1 MFYMDI
7 INEIRRRHRVQ
18 KQSISAIARDMGI
31 SRPTVHKHLKTLEEP
46 KYRRTTSPSPK
57 LGHFAEPLT
66 EWLTLDGN
74 LPRARRRTARRLF
87 EGLQAI
93 HLLKVSQSA
102 CRLHLMQV

>member
-46 KYRRTTSPSPK
+46 K
-57 LGHFAEPLT
+57 
-66 EWLTLDGN
+66 
-74 LPRARRRTARRLF
+74 
-87 EGLQAI
+87 
-93 HLLKVSQSA
+93 
-102 CRLHLMQV
+102 